1 MITKEKKYITP
12 EEYLKF
18 ERQSEEKHEYF
29 NGEVFAMSG
38 AGFNHN
44 VVAVNILVA
53 LANKL
58 KGTSYIP
65 LGSDMRVYVSENG
78 LYTYPDISVFQ
89 SEVKLLDE
97 EKDTALFP
105 KVIFEV
111 LSKST
116 QDYDR
121 GGKFKLYRDIPT
133 FEEYILVSQDSIN
146 VEHYTKQSDG
156 KWLLEEFKNVDDTV
170 ALNSI
175 DCEMDL
181 KDIYDRLKL

>member
-29 NGEVFAMSG
+29 NGEVFTMSG
-38 AGFNHN
+38 AGVNHN
-44 VVAVNILVA
+44 VIAVNILVA

-58 KGTSYIP
+58 KGTSHIP

-89 SEVKLLDE
+89 SEVKLQDE
-97 EKDTALFP
+97 EKDTALYP
-105 KVIFEV
+105 TVIFEV

-121 GGKFKLYRDIPT
+121 GGKFKLYRDIPSL
-133 FEEYILVSQDSIN
+133 EEYVLVSQESIN
-146 VEHYTKQSDG
+146 VEHYKKLTDG
-156 KWLLEEFKNVDDTV
+156 KWLLEEFKKLEDTLV
-170 ALNSI
+170 LSSI
-175 DCEMDL
+175 DCELDL
-181 KDIYDRLKL
+181 KDIYDRLEL